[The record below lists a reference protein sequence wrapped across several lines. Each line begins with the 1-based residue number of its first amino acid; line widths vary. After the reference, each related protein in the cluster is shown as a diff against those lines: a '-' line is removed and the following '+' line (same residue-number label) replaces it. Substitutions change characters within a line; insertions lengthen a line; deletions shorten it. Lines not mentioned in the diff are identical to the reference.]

1 MKKRLLAVLLISV
14 MTLSM
19 LTACHD
25 SSEKT
30 ATKDVKA
37 TGYDPEKAAAD
48 FDFGE
53 LSDEEKNYT
62 IEMDTITVITW

>member
-37 TGYDPEKAAAD
+37 TGYDPENTCMSI
-48 FDFGE
+48 
-53 LSDEEKNYT
+53 LT
-62 IEMDTITVITW
+62 TPP